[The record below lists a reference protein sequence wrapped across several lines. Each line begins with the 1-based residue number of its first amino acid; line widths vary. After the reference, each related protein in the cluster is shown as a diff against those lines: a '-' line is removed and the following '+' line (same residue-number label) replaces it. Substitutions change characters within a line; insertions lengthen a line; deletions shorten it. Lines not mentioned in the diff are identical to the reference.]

1 LNLSLQFFQNAW
13 FDWLVLDVI
22 GELTFS
28 KRFGF
33 MDMGQGDGTFEH
45 LKNALR
51 SGAWVGQVP
60 WLYWLHDFLM
70 PVIGN
75 HLGIN
80 IRHGRMRDF
89 ALCEIQNRKERAS
102 DRQGILARLFEVQKE
117 KPELDDLAV
126 TSMATSNIFA
136 GSDTAAVSIRAIL
149 YYRLKYPEY
158 KMRLMEEINERC
170 KQGKL
175 SDVAKLKEA
184 KEMPYLQAVMFAAL
198 RMHPAVRMSLLRVT
212 PHGGIEIDGRFI
224 PEGVLS
230 SIFKNFKCHE
240 LTLIRP
246 SSGRIHGLSI
256 ATQRPSARMQPLL
269 DPIDG

>member
-1 LNLSLQFFQNAW
+1 
-13 FDWLVLDVI
+13 
-22 GELTFS
+22 
-28 KRFGF
+28 
-33 MDMGQGDGTFEH
+33 MDMGQDDGTFEH
-45 LKNALR
+45 IKNALR

-89 ALCEIQNRKERAS
+89 AVREIQNRKDRGS
-102 DRQGILARLFEVQKE
+102 DHQDILARLFEVQKE
-117 KPELDDLAV
+117 KPEMDDLAV

-136 GSDTAAVSIRAIL
+136 GSDTTAVSIRAIL
-149 YYRLKYPEY
+149 YYLLKNPEY
-158 KMRLMEEINERC
+158 KMRLVEEIDERR

-175 SDVAKLKEA
+175 SDVAKLEEA
-184 KEMPYLQAVMFAAL
+184 KEMPYLQAVMYEAL
-198 RMHPAVRMSLLRVT
+198 RMHPAVGMSLPRVT
-212 PHGGIEIDGRFI
+212 PHGGIKIDGHFI
-224 PEGVLS
+224 PEGVRS
-230 SIFKNFKCHE
+230 SILNVFKCLEE

-246 SSGRIHGLSI
+246 SSGRILGLSI
-256 ATQRPSARMQPLL
+256 ATQRSSAKMRPLL

>member
-1 LNLSLQFFQNAW
+1 M
-13 FDWLVLDVI
+13 I

-33 MDMGQGDGTFEH
+33 MDMGQDDGTFEH
-45 LKNALR
+45 IKNALR

-70 PVIGN
+70 PIIGN

-89 ALCEIQNRKERAS
+89 AVREIQNRKERGS
-102 DRQGILARLFEVQKE
+102 DHQDILARLFEVQKE

-136 GSDTAAVSIRAIL
+136 GSDTTAVSIRAIL
-149 YYRLKYPEY
+149 YYLLKCPEY
-158 KMRLMEEINERC
+158 KMRLVEEIDERR

-175 SDVAKLKEA
+175 SDVAKLEEA
-184 KEMPYLQAVMFAAL
+184 KEMPYLQAVMYEAL
-198 RMHPAVRMSLLRVT
+198 RMHPAVGMSLPRVT
-212 PHGGIEIDGRFI
+212 PHGGIEIDGHFI
-224 PEGVLS
+224 PEGVRS
-230 SIFKNFKCHE
+230 SILKISKCHEE

-246 SSGRIHGLSI
+246 SSGRIHG
-256 ATQRPSARMQPLL
+256 
-269 DPIDG
+269 